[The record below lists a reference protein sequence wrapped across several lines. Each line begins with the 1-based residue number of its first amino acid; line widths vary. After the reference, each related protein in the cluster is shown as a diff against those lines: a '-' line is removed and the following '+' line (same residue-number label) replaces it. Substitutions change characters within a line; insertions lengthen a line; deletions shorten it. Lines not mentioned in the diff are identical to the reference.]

1 MSGDLSSD
9 LGSVICF
16 VFINIPLPFPGCLQS
31 PPTVSEE
38 KKNNCW
44 ITGAGSPRVLLS
56 GIVGFRG
63 SEEVLR
69 INPLSKCSV
78 FMKQKL
84 LARSYDDSGYWTS

>member
-1 MSGDLSSD
+1 ML
-9 LGSVICF
+9 V
-16 VFINIPLPFPGCLQS
+16 
-31 PPTVSEE
+31 
-38 KKNNCW
+38 
-44 ITGAGSPRVLLS
+44 S